1 MVRLSKLLILSIL
14 FLSTGCDEDVVI
26 GQAPDD
32 SNSDTSSSTSSPED
46 FDSDGL
52 SDDVEEENRVGSEPM
67 VRDTDRDGF
76 DDGMEFISQS
86 GDPLNSL
93 VVPASEARARNL
105 LDSENEVDL
114 IDSDGDGL
122 GSNFENNNNLDDNNA
137 DIDDDGFSDSLE
149 LVANTDPFNAS
160 SVPIRN
166 QPPASDGIDPTTVPI
181 PLDSDGDGISND
193 REAFFGYDP
202 NDRDTDG
209 DGFSDNIEYLMGSV
223 AVDQFN
229 VPNFFVPSRPES

>member
-1 MVRLSKLLILSIL
+1 MVRLSKILIMSFL

-26 GQAPDD
+26 GQAPAD
-32 SNSDTSSSTSSPED
+32 SDTDTSSSTTSPED
-46 FDSDGL
+46 SDSDGL
-52 SDDVEEENRVGSEPM
+52 SDDVEEENRVDTEPL

-76 DDGMEFISQS
+76 NDGMEFISQS

-105 LDSENEVDL
+105 LDTESSSDL
-114 IDSDGDGL
+114 IDSDRDGL
-122 GSNFENNNNLDDNNA
+122 GRNFENENDLDDNDA

-149 LVANTDPFNAS
+149 LVANTDPFNGS
-160 SVPIRN
+160 SVPTRN
-166 QPPASDGIDPTTVPI
+166 QPPASDGIDPSTVAV
-181 PLDSDGDGISND
+181 PLDNDGDGISND

-202 NDRDTDG
+202 NQSDTDG

-223 AVDQFN
+223 AVDEFN
-229 VPNFFVPSRPES
+229 VPNFSVPPRP